1 MNRMDHQAQ
10 VGEGK
15 ERLNSSGLGV
25 GEFTKHSTVR
35 TEGCDRMPDKLI
47 LLMYQAWT
55 DLDQAVDG
63 LTPEQATTRY
73 DGGSSIAW
81 TVGHVTTQVDSWI
94 NLRFQGRPPHPA
106 LSREIFRTG
115 GSGEATDWS
124 GILAGA
130 RDVRADARRFLDS
143 EPPPDLDRVIPY
155 DGAISYL
162 HSTGLPLRY
171 ALMSIAAHHFQH
183 VGEIVSIRSRLG
195 HVLDGAQEWGRAL
208 I

>member
-1 MNRMDHQAQ
+1 
-10 VGEGK
+10 
-15 ERLNSSGLGV
+15 
-25 GEFTKHSTVR
+25 
-35 TEGCDRMPDKLI
+35 MPDKHT
-47 LLMYQAWT
+47 LLMYQSWA

-63 LTPEQATTRY
+63 LTSEQATTRH

-94 NLRFQGRPPHPA
+94 NMRFQSRPPHPVF
-106 LSREIFRTG
+106 SRAIFRTG

-124 GILAGA
+124 GILAG
-130 RDVRADARRFLDS
+130 VRAVQIAARRFLDS
-143 EPPPDLDRVIPY
+143 EPAPDLDCVIPY
-155 DGAISYL
+155 DGAITYL

-183 VGEIVSIRSRLG
+183 VGEIVTIRSRLG
-195 HVLDGAQEWGRAL
+195 HALVGVQDWGRAL